1 MDLINSFDA
10 GYEGFSRANEE
21 TLEALSKALSAGSG
35 VNASAFTG
43 GRALTPESLDSVLVS
58 VLHTTEEARLFQ
70 RLKKNP
76 VKSVVHQWN
85 LRSEVGQ
92 DYGGWTSEGGTS
104 IAQDQTIAR
113 QFVTAKYLQT
123 LRQVT
128 LQAATSNMLEDA
140 VAIEQ
145 EAGALW
151 LVRNIEKAM
160 FKGNSTNN
168 TYEPDGLDAQLAA
181 SSFSTTNV
189 IDMRG
194 ADATSATFEKAMSD
208 GPKIIRGSFGVPSH
222 MFTSLSVMTDVQ
234 QLLRDRVRFGA
245 GPNLGSA
252 VFNEYV
258 TPFGKYELIDDVF
271 NSEGAAP
278 DVSSVAGV
286 PGGTTPLTLAAP
298 TINVDTNSRF
308 GAGDVGNYYYAVS
321 PLNQFGPSTAINSAV
336 AAAVSGSNV
345 SINITQFPVPA
356 ATAFKVY
363 RSQKNATTA
372 GTSGS
377 ACLYAFTVSLATVQA
392 ASNCIIDENT
402 DLPGT
407 SSAYI
412 LNLNP
417 VYNAIE
423 WVQFLPMMKFD
434 LYPTNAAVYPFLML
448 LFGSMALKKPQQH
461 IRIKN
466 ISPSGLGWF

>member
-10 GYEGFSRANEE
+10 GYEGFSQANSE
-21 TLEALSKALSAGSG
+21 TLEALSKALTAGSG
-35 VNASAFTG
+35 VNAAAFTG

-85 LRSEVGQ
+85 YRDDVGA

-104 IAQDQTIAR
+104 VAADQHITR

-151 LVRNIEKAM
+151 LIRNIEKAM
-160 FKGNSTNN
+160 IVGNSTMNAL
-168 TYEPDGLDAQLAA
+168 EPDGLQAQLTASANAA
-181 SSFSTTNV
+181 NT

-194 ADATSATFEKAMSD
+194 ADATSSVFEKAMND
-208 GPKIIRGSFGVPSH
+208 GAKIIRGNFGVPTHLFS
-222 MFTSLSVMTDVQ
+222 SISVMTDVQ

-245 GPNLGSA
+245 GANLGSA
-252 VFNEYV
+252 IFNEYP
-258 TPFGKYELIDDVF
+258 TPFGKYELVDDVF
-271 NSEGAAP
+271 ITEGTTA
-278 DVSSVAGV
+278 DVSTVTGI
-286 PGGTTPLTLAAP
+286 PGTTTPLTMATP
-298 TINVDTNSRF
+298 TVNVDTSSKF
-308 GAGDVGNYYYAVS
+308 TASDAGNYFYSVS
-321 PLNQFGPSTAINSAV
+321 PVNQYGPGAAV
-336 AAAVSGSNV
+336 VTTVAAAAVSGSNV
-345 SINITQFPVPA
+345 SINITQFTVPA

-363 RSQKNATTA
+363 RSKKGEASATSNA
-372 GTSGS
+372 G
-377 ACLYAFTVSLATVQA
+377 CLYAFTVALATVTA
-392 ASNCIIDENT
+392 ASNCIIDENA

-417 VYNAIE
+417 IYNAIE

-448 LFGSMALKKPQQH
+448 LFGALAVKKPNQH
-461 IRIKN
+461 IRVKN
-466 ISPSGLGWF
+466 ISPSSLGWY